1 MLGLLKAIVVKKI
14 QEHIPIDEVF
24 ENLRCSHEGLT
35 SEQAQQRLQIF
46 GPNKLEEKEVRF
58 IQHIL
63 LLGKILSFLFLR
75 AVMFFSLML
84 CT

>member
-1 MLGLLKAIVVKKI
+1 MQLLRKNI

-35 SEQAQQRLQIF
+35 SEQVQQRLQIF

-58 IQHIL
+58 IWPIYL
-63 LLGKILSFLFLR
+63 PGRFCCFLVF
-75 AVMFFSLML
+75 VEQ
-84 CT
+84 